1 MRTNAAFREF
11 EELVPTPIMTL
22 PAKPPAP
29 EQRPDADWR
38 NPADMP
44 AAVHG
49 VALACWLAFLSV
61 FWITFAMSANAEF
74 MVAIST
80 VYAVVFFGVPTILTR
95 MSPKRSRA
103 HPKLRQFLNGRFD
116 TLYGGISG
124 FDALVQVIVV
134 PAALTVGGIGI
145 AIAIHAARAAH

>member
-1 MRTNAAFREF
+1 MRSNVAFRE
-11 EELVPTPIMTL
+11 LDDVVPVSDKKS
-22 PAKPPAP
+22 PAQPVAAPP
-29 EQRPDADWR
+29 QSDADWR

-49 VALACWLAFLSV
+49 LALACWVAFLSV

-80 VYAVVFFGVPTILTR
+80 VYAVVFFGVPTILAR
-95 MSPKRSRA
+95 MSPKRARK
-103 HPKLRQFLNGRFD
+103 HPGLLQFLHGRFD
-116 TLYGGISG
+116 TLYGEISG

-134 PAALTVGGIGI
+134 PACLTLGGIGI
-145 AIAIHAARAAH
+145 ALAIHAARGG